1 MHLLYVDIIL
11 RHPKEILIS
20 LGNQESPS
28 AWHQGSCLKTTLSEV
43 TLSHVSG
50 NYTHLC
56 IGKPHEGLGCP
67 LWYLWEGE
75 ELGKTLRSL
84 LPFQQR
90 EASQLWLLNNMGVH
104 TLVHWKLTIRQ
115 PGRMIRH
122 VCTSQ
127 WWGHVKRSWLR
138 EPGLP
143 GIVQHKHPL
152 QTIHTFTHTLS
163 NPYRHLRSMEL
174 ILVQEPD
181 FK

>member
-1 MHLLYVDIIL
+1 MVVEYDGIFFASFL
-11 RHPKEILIS
+11 PPS
-20 LGNQESPS
+20 LPPALPLSLSFFLSFEAGNHFALCAYYDSFIHS
-28 AWHQGSCLKTTLSEV
+28 SF
-43 TLSHVSG
+43 SG
-50 NYTHLC
+50 Q
-56 IGKPHEGLGCP
+56 LGHIHF
-67 LWYLWEGE
+67 LAIMNHG
-75 ELGKTLRSL
+75 
-84 LPFQQR
+84 
-90 EASQLWLLNNMGVH
+90 ANNMGVH